1 MKITIPAHKNSKLK
15 AVAELVH
22 KDREIGQLYKCV
34 NINAVDRTGMPDH
47 GAVHIRI
54 VTNIALR
61 ILRLLHQN
69 EVQTGVEKDYE
80 MEYDDAEVI
89 VFLASL
95 LHDIGM
101 SVHREGH
108 EAFSIALAAPIIDRL
123 LSPVYEPDEVIILR
137 SEILHAMIA
146 HNGSTKC
153 YTVEA
158 GVVKVADALD
168 MTEGRS
174 RIAFEAGE
182 INIYSVS
189 SLAVH
194 KIEILQGAQK
204 PIMIKISMHNSAG
217 IFQVDELLKR
227 KLANS
232 SIRDLVEIE
241 VLIGEG
247 KEKKIVSG
255 FKF

>member
-1 MKITIPAHKNSKLK
+1 M
-15 AVAELVH
+15 
-22 KDREIGQLYKCV
+22 
-34 NINAVDRTGMPDH
+34 
-47 GAVHIRI
+47 
-54 VTNIALR
+54 
-61 ILRLLHQN
+61 LRLLHKN
-69 EVQTGVEKDYE
+69 EIQTGIEKEYDMDYE
-80 MEYDDAEVI
+80 DAEVI

-101 SVHREGH
+101 SVHREKH
-108 EAFSIALAAPIIDRL
+108 EEFSIMLAAPIIDRL
-123 LSPVYEPDEVIILR
+123 LREVYGPEEVIILR

-153 YTVEA
+153 YTIEA

-189 SLAVH
+189 SMAVH
-194 KIEILQGAQK
+194 KIEILQGGAK

-232 SIRDLVEIE
+232 SIRDMIEIE

-247 KEKKIVSG
+247 QEKKIVTG
-255 FKF
+255 FKI